1 MVRTKDAVVSPLVGV
16 GEMLF
21 PPVYPVH
28 PVKENSSRRIYHGG
42 REFVNGAGKRLRNK
56 ERDGRCRP
64 SLSTQSHAIAPY
76 PQQDFFSSFAV
87 PQEEVF
93 SSFAVPQEVFS
104 SFLVPQD
111 SPIPFT
117 SFLWCG

>member
-1 MVRTKDAVVSPLVGV
+1 MQ
-16 GEMLF
+16 
-21 PPVYPVH
+21 
-28 PVKENSSRRIYHGG
+28 NS
-42 REFVNGAGKRLRNK
+42 L
-56 ERDGRCRP
+56 
-64 SLSTQSHAIAPY
+64 IADY
-76 PQQDFFSSFAV
+76 PQQDFFSCFSSLAV

>member
-1 MVRTKDAVVSPLVGV
+1 
-16 GEMLF
+16 
-21 PPVYPVH
+21 
-28 PVKENSSRRIYHGG
+28 
-42 REFVNGAGKRLRNK
+42 
-56 ERDGRCRP
+56 
-64 SLSTQSHAIAPY
+64 
-76 PQQDFFSSFAV
+76 V